1 MSGFFDKDFL
11 QNLIDYVL
19 IIAILV
25 LVCYYI
31 YKTIQ
36 ENKKTSPTVK
46 PLPYD
51 DTPNSSQRQEL
62 SKIEGV
68 TTSSQI
74 TNAGF
79 DSSNDNALR
88 LYCIKSSSN
97 SAYTGGYMNLNMIK
111 YVLSKGCRFL
121 DFEVYMKDNVPIV
134 AYSTNKQ
141 SLETFTS
148 NAPAVSFSGVCSTI
162 IANAFSDMSPNPKD
176 PLFIHLRIKTYDS
189 SAYSAIAEIIKTI
202 LGPKLY
208 TENDGTA
215 VSINLDSQITNMLGK
230 IIIIVDE
237 TSSPGYKNYST
248 CAPENVTCYSLS
260 NVVNM
265 TSNSQTTRIYTENS
279 LTYQPINPPD
289 PNVYLFRIVFPN
301 LGFFN
306 NTTNSSSSYLIK
318 NYGVQVVAQAFYVN
332 DTNLVNYENIFK
344 EKKSAFVRMESLLNN
359 YE

>member
-1 MSGFFDKDFL
+1 
-11 QNLIDYVL
+11 
-19 IIAILV
+19 
-25 LVCYYI
+25 
-31 YKTIQ
+31 
-36 ENKKTSPTVK
+36 
-46 PLPYD
+46 
-51 DTPNSSQRQEL
+51 
-62 SKIEGV
+62 
-68 TTSSQI
+68 
-74 TNAGF
+74 
-79 DSSNDNALR
+79 
-88 LYCIKSSSN
+88 
-97 SAYTGGYMNLNMIK
+97 
-111 YVLSKGCRFL
+111 
-121 DFEVYMKDNVPIV
+121 
-134 AYSTNKQ
+134 
-141 SLETFTS
+141 
-148 NAPAVSFSGVCSTI
+148 
-162 IANAFSDMSPNPKD
+162 MSPNPKD

-189 SAYSAIAEIIKTI
+189 SAYSAIAEIIKTT

-301 LGFFN
+301 LGFFD